1 MKNTAFA
8 ALVSLSLL
16 SGCASDGNLDLPKTN
31 YTNKQLATAEAV
43 EVAERLANSP
53 MTAIDTY
60 YQLFH
65 YDKEAQLLS
74 EVIKLKRN
82 HYKWTLY
89 RAKVNEQALEN
100 VCSSGFRPVIDGG
113 VAYRVV
119 YLGTGGLSSDV
130 IDSSACGKYDKA
142 KK

>member
-1 MKNTAFA
+1 MKNTTFA

-16 SGCASDGNLDLPKTN
+16 SGCASNGKLDLPEAN
-31 YTNKQLATAEAV
+31 YTNKQLVTAEAV

-53 MTAIDTY
+53 MTAVDTY

-82 HYKWTLY
+82 RYSWTLH
-89 RAKVNEQALEN
+89 RSKVNQEVIESA
-100 VCSSGFRPVIDGG
+100 CTSGFRQVIDGG
-113 VAYRVV
+113 IAYRVV

-130 IDSSACGKYDKA
+130 IDSGTCGKYGTA
-142 KK
+142 EQ